1 MSSRRRRPPKRTT
14 LSFGVPNVAH
24 DRLHQSR
31 ALKVHPSQ
39 VAEANE
45 VAQSMGCGAPFHKD
59 GMFVDTRANK
69 ARYMREI
76 NTRADDRG
84 EDRLVNFD
92 GGYGDV
98 T

>member
-1 MSSRRRRPPKRTT
+1 MRTRRRRPPKRTT
-14 LSFGVPNVAH
+14 LPSGVPNVAH
-24 DRLHQSR
+24 DRPDLSR

-39 VAEANE
+39 VVEANE
-45 VAQSMGCGAPFHKD
+45 VAQSMGCGTPFHGD
-59 GMFVDTRANK
+59 GMFVDTRNNK
-69 ARYMREI
+69 ARYMKEI

-92 GGYGDV
+92 GGHGDV